1 MDDTNTETGGAAAER
16 PDTALQEVSTEDH
29 AGADDGPATLTADG
43 GEAQRRRRRGS
54 RGGQRRRKGTGPG
67 VSGGSDDDGDDGDDD
82 LTDDV
87 DGRTDNDGS
96 TPAIVRSQDPDGD
109 VSRNDETEAPAS
121 VHPDELPEPMR
132 EGRVMSV
139 EAADKALVRKPQI
152 GDTRPAPPSPDRRD
166 AGPRHPAPV
175 PRAGPPRA
183 VGSARPKTSP
193 TSPSVAHLSSRRRSA
208 AAREPSTTRS
218 TPIRT

>member
-1 MDDTNTETGGAAAER
+1 MHSWTTRTSRRVALPRSGR
-16 PDTALQEVSTEDH
+16 TPHSRRSSPRTAQALTT
-29 AGADDGPATLTADG
+29 ATLRSLTADG

-67 VSGGSDDDGDDGDDD
+67 VSGGSDDDRDDGDDD

-87 DGRTDNDGS
+87 DGRTDNDEVDAGDR
-96 TPAIVRSQDPDGD
+96 AIAGAKRD

-152 GDTRPAPPSPDRRD
+152 GDTRPAPPTPDRRD
-166 AGPRHPAPV
+166 AGAAAPGTGTVEPDRIAPSEAPDQRGRRPA
-175 PRAGPPRA
+175 RA
-183 VGSARPKTSP
+183 SP
-193 TSPSVAHLSSRRRSA
+193 T
-208 AAREPSTTRS
+208 
-218 TPIRT
+218 